1 MQENAQVPGVAAG
14 YRERLLAKNFESFY
28 PHSGRKF
35 LRTISPYNLPRRPVH
50 VSHRLTIPLAFV
62 IGFNITLT
70 QYFIADGPL
79 SFKTQWNGDLCESN
93 WWEVLLYIANLTG
106 SAGACIGQTW
116 YLMCD
121 MQLFFCAPLLI
132 LPMYYLDK
140 KYLGKLL

>member
-1 MQENAQVPGVAAG
+1 M
-14 YRERLLAKNFESFY
+14 
-28 PHSGRKF
+28 HS
-35 LRTISPYNLPRRPVH
+35 ISPMRWDVIFQYC
-50 VSHRLTIPLAFV
+50 RLTIPLAFV

-79 SFKTQWNGDLCESN
+79 SFKTQYNGDICESN
-93 WWEVLLYIANLTG
+93 WWEVLLYITNLTG
-106 SAGACIGQTW
+106 NIACLGQTW

-140 KYLGKLL
+140 RYHYFGLKWWLVVITMFSLVPMAITIKNEFGIGHGSGIT